1 MEEIEN
7 HKADREEL
15 NQLIN
20 DYEETMEEFN
30 NEVKNIM
37 QSQSSVQQ
45 STSQTLNYHGINIV
59 EPLVVY
65 SDIQAI
71 KTFWSGMVEADSIA
85 KGSFS
90 DAQLDVQ
97 QLEKKMIT
105 FLEAI
110 GKDGGKVGSL
120 DVDKLR
126 SAIFEDKGMLD
137 TIEKKLTNG
146 ESLSSAERD
155 LLYQYLQSGLFS
167 EEDHKKMQ
175 EISEVMEN
183 SPDDFKEYINEE
195 VLATEKH
202 LEEIMFLELYLFKG
216 DQRPDEL
223 TGTEEDRIKWENYLQ
238 VLKNVHMDINKVKE
252 FHNWERSKDDPL
264 YAHLDFIETEF
275 SRNPVSGHTQS
286 EIRIMFFPDNFDELL
301 SKDELFSLDDRNFQI
316 YNMETQK
323 SISDV
328 EYFYRTKGTIDY
340 KQRGLMN
347 IKDEMNTYTGE
358 FIAAEIFSLAVS
370 LLPGDKVIDILLTSG
385 DYVQGNKENEQK
397 QSLEIIEQTAI
408 AFDLQLQVNNHRAG
422 SNLEIRL
429 IPSQESFD
437 ILDRWETV
445 HQVDSSIPYPEIEIE
460 DQDWIALNRLMLGEL
475 DEEEGGH
482 GASITYDFD
491 NEIYEYIIR
500 GKESNNPTVQLAV
513 DRKKH

>member
-1 MEEIEN
+1 
-7 HKADREEL
+7 
-15 NQLIN
+15 
-20 DYEETMEEFN
+20 
-30 NEVKNIM
+30 
-37 QSQSSVQQ
+37 
-45 STSQTLNYHGINIV
+45 
-59 EPLVVY
+59 
-65 SDIQAI
+65 
-71 KTFWSGMVEADSIA
+71 MVEADSIA

-175 EISEVMEN
+175 EISDVMEN
-183 SPDDFKEYINEE
+183 SPEDFKEYINEE

-202 LEEIMFLELYLFKG
+202 LEAEIMFLELYLFKG

-301 SKDELFSLDDRNFQI
+301 SRDGLFSLDDRDFQM
-316 YNMETQK
+316 YKMETQK

-328 EYFYRTKGTIDY
+328 EYFHRAKGSADY
-340 KQRGLMN
+340 LQRDRMN
-347 IKDEMNTYTGE
+347 INDEINTYTGE
-358 FIAAEIFSLAVS
+358 FIAAEIFSFAVG
-370 LLPGDKVIDILLTSG
+370 LVPGEKVINALITG
-385 DYVQGNKENEQK
+385 GEYVQGNKENEEK
-397 QSLEIIEQTAI
+397 LTLAEIEQTAI
-408 AFDLQLQVNNHRAG
+408 AFDLQMKVNSHRGG
-422 SNLEIRL
+422 SNLEIQL
-429 IPSQESFD
+429 IPTEKTFKL
-437 ILDRWETV
+437 LDRWKAV
-445 HQVDSSIPYPEIEIE
+445 HQVDNSIPYPETEIDE
-460 DQDWIALNRLMLGEL
+460 QNWAVLNTLMFGEL
-475 DEEEGGH
+475 DDDEGGY
-482 GASITYDFD
+482 GAEITYDFGND
-491 NEIYEYIIR
+491 IYNFIIDGDESENPIVKEAIEI
-500 GKESNNPTVQLAV
+500 NN
-513 DRKKH
+513 